1 MDNRMNPLQ
10 TIVHQLLAPLPGDAP
25 AGRWMRYEPVF
36 METAKLREE
45 DDPNLPMGEWERPLV
60 KADWRKVAE
69 ASAQLLARDTK
80 DFQIAGWLVDAW
92 IRTAHMEGLCAG
104 IALIAGLSRAFW
116 ENAWPAIDDGDS
128 DRRVAPFVWMNTNL
142 PLTLKSHVV
151 LLPTALHR
159 SLPITLLDW
168 ERASTADDARSVDGG
183 PPSRRDIRS
192 SVKPADG
199 DGLRHLVQQADTALA
214 ELDGLTRLLDERL
227 QQASP
232 SLSKLSAAIDAIRV
246 AAQSLLQEIPAPVVA
261 APPQDASA
269 AGGMPGMPGM
279 PGVAEGGVAALG
291 AAAAGAA
298 PTGATSDGTASN
310 PAPGASIASGTPVAS
325 AGGPS
330 SADQGNGTSTTISD
344 RAEAYAALTAL
355 ADYLQTIEPHSPTPY
370 LIRRAVQL
378 GQLSLPQMV
387 KEVSASAGSL
397 DKFFELLGIAPPN

>member
-1 MDNRMNPLQ
+1 MDNTMNSLQ
-10 TIVHQLLAPLPGDAP
+10 AIVQQLLAPLPGDAP
-25 AGRWMRYEPVF
+25 AGRWMRYEPVY

-45 DDPNLPMGEWERPLV
+45 DDPSLPMGEWERPLV
-60 KADWRKVAE
+60 KADWRKVAD

-92 IRTAHMEGLCAG
+92 IRTARMEGLCAG
-104 IALIAGLSRAFW
+104 IALVAGLSRTFW
-116 ENAWPAIDDGDS
+116 DHAWPAIDDGDS

-142 PLTLKSHVV
+142 PLTLKSHVS

-159 SLPITLLDW
+159 PFPITLLDW
-168 ERASTADDARSVDGG
+168 ERAPTADDARTVDGG

-192 SVKPADG
+192 SVKPADAE
-199 DGLRHLVQQADTALA
+199 GLRQLVQHAELALA

-232 SLSKLSAAIDAIRV
+232 SLSKLSAAVDAIRV
-246 AAQSLLQEIPAPVVA
+246 AAQSLLQEIPAPVA
-261 APPQDASA
+261 ALPTIDANASVDSLPSVSDEA
-269 AGGMPGMPGM
+269 DRSGMPG
-279 PGVAEGGVAALG
+279 
-291 AAAAGAA
+291 A
-298 PTGATSDGTASN
+298 PTTPTTPIAQTARTATAVQ
-310 PAPGASIASGTPVAS
+310 PAGKDPGQ
-325 AGGPS
+325 AG
-330 SADQGNGTSTTISD
+330 STTISD
-344 RAEAYAALTAL
+344 RAEAYAALNAL